1 VKRVK
6 VKITAKGQISI
17 PASYRHKYNI
27 EKGDLLTVKES
38 GDSLIL
44 SPEKS
49 CDKDELEKI
58 YEELKGA
65 WRSMETNGAEYVR
78 SLRKGGTR
86 DVW

>member
-1 VKRVK
+1 MK

-17 PASYRHKYNI
+17 PANYRHKYNI

-49 CDKDELEKI
+49 CSKDELETI
-58 YEELKGA
+58 YDELKGA
-65 WRSMETNGAEYVR
+65 WHGMETNGSEYVR